1 MRELYGKGG
10 IAMKIGVFLVLF
22 QNEPFEKALDMAKEA
37 GAEAVEISTGGLPG
51 KSHCDPAALLKD
63 DSACNVLEEAVEKR
77 GLVISAFSC
86 HGNPVHPNPS
96 VANSDHEDFRSS
108 VLLAEKMGVRNVITF
123 SGCPGESENARY
135 PNWVTCPWPPDFLEI
150 LKWQWNEKLIPYWKE
165 NTRFA
170 ADHGVRVCLEMHP
183 GFAVYNPETMLRLRE
198 AAGEAL
204 GCNFDPSHL
213 FWQGIDPIKALRVLK
228 DCIFHVHAKDTRID
242 PINSAVNG
250 NLDTKP
256 YTEELERSWLFRTV
270 GYGHGETFWKDLVS
284 NLRLIGYDDVLS
296 IEHEDSLMSGGEG
309 FNKAIALLKQVSIKE
324 EVGAAWW
331 V

>member
-1 MRELYGKGG
+1 
-10 IAMKIGVFLVLF
+10 MKVGVFLVLF

-37 GAEAVEISTGGLPG
+37 GAEAVEISSGGIPG

-63 DSACNVLEEAVEKR
+63 DSACDALKEAVAKR
-77 GLVISAFSC
+77 DLVISAFSC
-86 HGNPVHPNPS
+86 HGNPVHPDPS
-96 VANSDHEDFRSS
+96 VAHSDHEDFRAS

-123 SGCPGESENARY
+123 SGCPGDAENARY

-150 LKWQWNEKLIPYWKE
+150 LKWQWEEKLIPYWKE
-165 NTRFA
+165 NPRFA

-198 AAGEAL
+198 ASGEAL

-213 FWQGIDPIKALRVLK
+213 FWQGIDPIQALRVLK
-228 DCIFHVHAKDTRID
+228 ESLFHVHAKDTKID
-242 PINSAVNG
+242 PINSPVNG

-256 YTEELERSWLFRTV
+256 YTEELARSWLFRTV
-270 GYGHGETFWKDLVS
+270 GYGHGESFWRDLVS

-309 FNKAIALLKQVSIKE
+309 FNKAIALLKQVCIKE
-324 EVGAAWW
+324 GVGAAWW